1 MKLKAFVSSAFS
13 NRSIIHNRSVSLWR
27 QFIILFFSLIMIA
40 FPFIVGRFNVNE
52 AYLDSNFPD
61 FSDDFVLA
69 LEQGECQFNDSELTC
84 DRGNQVIAGARY
96 TIYILPAENT
106 AFKTESIIFFPTTL
120 RVTRSFEQTLESS
133 YPFFNQS
140 FDQILL
146 DMNNLEFDMTPHKY
160 SINILRN
167 LDLASMPSDIWL
179 INVSLFVQ
187 YIMYLLVITSLIW
200 WLYSKRGSIKLP
212 FKEISAML
220 IVAMFWTALPTALFG
235 FFISTLASVL
245 FTILYVTRIIFL
257 YTKLT
262 REIRV

>member
-1 MKLKAFVSSAFS
+1 MKLKAFISSATS
-13 NRSIIHNRSVSLWR
+13 NRSIIQNRSVSLWW
-27 QFIILFFSLIMIA
+27 QLVILLFSLIMIA

-61 FSDDFVLA
+61 FSNDFVLA
-69 LEQGECQFNDSELTC
+69 LERGECSFDNFELIC
-84 DRGNQVIAGARY
+84 DRDNIVVDGTRY
-96 TIYILPAENT
+96 TVYILPSENT
-106 AFKTESIIFFPTTL
+106 TFKTEAIVFNRTTL
-120 RVTRSFEQTLESS
+120 RVSRSFEQTLESI

-146 DMNNLEFDMTPHKY
+146 DMNNQEFDMTPRKY
-160 SINILRN
+160 SLNVLRN
-167 LDLASMPSDIWL
+167 LDLAAMPADIWF
-179 INVSLFVQ
+179 IYMSLAVQ

-220 IVAMFWTALPTALFG
+220 IVVMFWTALPTALLG
-235 FFISTLASVL
+235 FFASTFASVL
-245 FTILYVTRIIFL
+245 FTILYVTRIIFM